1 MALQGSITYKGLD
14 IPRAYLDIHK
24 IVIDV
29 ESMSANME
37 YKVYANHDTFKA
49 DKNNHLTT
57 HIEVV
62 PVTDDFI
69 AKLLEEGRK
78 EAKKSG
84 KKYDGFNDYIPP
96 KKKG

>member
-24 IVIDV
+24 ITIDV

-37 YKVYANHDTFKA
+37 YKVYADKRTFDR
-49 DKNNHLTT
+49 DKNEHLTT

-62 PVTDDFI
+62 PVSDIFI
-69 AKLLEEGRK
+69 TKLLSAGRI
-78 EAKKSG
+78 EAAKQG
-84 KKYDGFNDYIPP
+84 KKYEGFRPLEE
-96 KKKG
+96 

>member
-1 MALQGSITYKGLD
+1 MALQGSITFKGLI
-14 IPRAYLDIHK
+14 IPKAYLDVHK

-37 YKVYANHDTFKA
+37 YKVYADQKAFKA

-62 PVTDDFI
+62 PVQEVFI
-69 AKLLEEGRK
+69 DKLLQAGRA
-78 EAKKSG
+78 EAKKDG
-84 KKYDGFNDYIPP
+84 KKYGGFTDYRR
-96 KKKG
+96 

>member
-1 MALQGSITYKGLD
+1 MALQGSITFKGLI
-14 IPRAYLDIHK
+14 IPKAYLDVHK

-37 YKVYANHDTFKA
+37 YKVYADQKAFKA

-62 PVTDDFI
+62 PVQEVFI
-69 AKLLEEGRK
+69 DKLLQAARE

-84 KKYDGFNDYIPP
+84 KKYGGFKDY
-96 KKKG
+96 KK

>member
-1 MALQGSITYKGLD
+1 MALQGSITFKGLSV
-14 IPRAYLDIHK
+14 PKAYLDIHK

-37 YKVYANHDTFKA
+37 YKVYANFDTFKA
-49 DKNNHLTT
+49 DKSQHLTT

-69 AKLLEEGRK
+69 AKLLEAGRK

-84 KKYDGFNDYIPP
+84 KKYNGFNDYIPG
-96 KKKG
+96 KK

>member
-1 MALQGSITYKGLD
+1 MALQGSITFKGLAV
-14 IPRAYLDIHK
+14 PKAYLDIHK

-37 YKVYANHDTFKA
+37 YKVYANKKTFDA
-49 DKNNHLTT
+49 DKSQHLTT

-62 PVTDDFI
+62 PVTDIFI
-69 AKLLEEGRK
+69 EKLLQVGRE

-84 KKYDGFNDYIPP
+84 KKYSGFENYRR
-96 KKKG
+96 

>member
-1 MALQGSITYKGLD
+1 MALQGSITFKGLTV
-14 IPRAYLDIHK
+14 PKAYLDIHK
-24 IVIDV
+24 ITIDV

-49 DKNNHLTT
+49 DKSNYLTT
-57 HIEVV
+57 HVEVV

-69 AKLLEEGRK
+69 AKLLEAGRK

-84 KKYDGFNDYIPP
+84 KKYDGFSDYVPG
-96 KKKG
+96 KK

>member
-1 MALQGSITYKGLD
+1 MALEGSITFKGLT

-37 YKVYANHDTFKA
+37 YKVYADQRTFTA
-49 DKNNHLTT
+49 NKNEHLTT

-62 PVTDDFI
+62 PVTSVI
-69 AKLLEEGRK
+69 APL
-78 EAKKSG
+78 
-84 KKYDGFNDYIPP
+84 IPIVSSEVSSTLTRSP
-96 KKKG
+96 ISKP

>member
-1 MALQGSITYKGLD
+1 MALQGSITFKGLAV
-14 IPRAYLDIHK
+14 PKAYLDIHK

-37 YKVYANHDTFKA
+37 YKVYANHDTFKS

-62 PVTDDFI
+62 PVTDVFI
-69 AKLLEEGRK
+69 EKLLEAGRK
-78 EAKKSG
+78 EAKKAG
-84 KKYDGFNDYIPP
+84 KKYNGFNDYAPG
-96 KKKG
+96 KK

>member
-1 MALQGSITYKGLD
+1 MALQGSITFKGLSV
-14 IPRAYLDIHK
+14 PKAYLDIHK

-37 YKVYANHDTFKA
+37 YKVYANFDTFKA

-62 PVTDDFI
+62 PVTDVFI
-69 AKLLEEGRK
+69 EKLLEAGRK
-78 EAKKSG
+78 EAKKAG
-84 KKYDGFNDYIPP
+84 KKYNGFNDYVPG
-96 KKKG
+96 KK

>member
-1 MALQGSITYKGLD
+1 MALQGSITFKGLI
-14 IPRAYLDIHK
+14 IPKAYLDVHK

-37 YKVYANHDTFKA
+37 YKVYADQKAFKA

-62 PVTDDFI
+62 PVQEVFI
-69 AKLLEEGRK
+69 DKLLQAGRE
-78 EAKKSG
+78 EAKKDG
-84 KKYDGFNDYIPP
+84 KKYGGFTDYRR
-96 KKKG
+96 

>member
-1 MALQGSITYKGLD
+1 MALQGSITFKGLLV
-14 IPRAYLDIHK
+14 PKAYLDIHK

-62 PVTDDFI
+62 PVQEVFI
-69 AKLLEEGRK
+69 DKLLQAARE
-78 EAKKSG
+78 EAKKEG
-84 KKYDGFNDYIPP
+84 KRFNGFTDLP
-96 KKKG
+96 K